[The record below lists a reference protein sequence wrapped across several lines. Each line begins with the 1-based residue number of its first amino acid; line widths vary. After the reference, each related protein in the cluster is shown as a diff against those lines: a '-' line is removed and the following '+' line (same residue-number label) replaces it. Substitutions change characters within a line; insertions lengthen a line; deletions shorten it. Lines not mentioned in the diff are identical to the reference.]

1 MVDVGT
7 TSQHRPHQRQGL
19 TTRIRAAHP
28 TFDPDHPIHQLL
40 QAQPVNQRRG
50 SQQTRVGYQ
59 RLIIENN
66 PHPVD
71 ILQ

>member
-1 MVDVGT
+1 MVDMGT
-7 TSQHRPHQRQGL
+7 TRQHRGHHRQGL
-19 TTRIRAAHP
+19 TTRIRAAYP
-28 TFDPDHPIHQLL
+28 TPQPDHPIHQLL
-40 QAQPVNQRRG
+40 QTQPVNQRPR